1 MQMLTTDFHTH
12 LVPGVDDGSRSPS
25 ETILMARGLVALGVR
40 RVHLTPH
47 QFRYGNHFDK
57 NTVEEHAAGVRR
69 LLAEAEIT
77 LEVVAGAEYCLG
89 LSFLDAAER
98 DELWGF
104 SHEGGSHL
112 LAEFPPGQPFVGARA
127 AAELLQQ
134 RGFVP
139 VLAHPE
145 RYGLDLRELG
155 RLRDADWRFQV
166 NLPSLVGRYGR
177 GARRTA
183 DALVAQG
190 WDDFFGS
197 DLHQPGDLAALRTAH
212 AVYRTRAREVTA

>member
-1 MQMLTTDFHTH
+1 MDPLAIDFHTH

-25 ETILMARGLVALGVR
+25 ETVSMARGLAALGVR

-47 QFRYGNHFDK
+47 QFRCGNRFDADA
-57 NTVEEHAAGVRR
+57 VAQHADGVRR
-69 LLAEAEIT
+69 LIAEAGVA
-77 LEVVAGAEYCLG
+77 LQVVAGAEYCLG
-89 LSFLDAAER
+89 RRFLEAVER

-104 SHEGGSHL
+104 PHDGRDHL

-127 AAELLQQ
+127 VARLLGQ

-145 RYGLDLRELG
+145 RYGLDLRELEQ
-155 RLRDADWRFQV
+155 LRDAGWRFQV

-177 GARRTA
+177 DARGTA
-183 DALVAQG
+183 DALVARG
-190 WDDFFGS
+190 WADFFGS
-197 DLHQPGDLAALRTAH
+197 DLHRPGDLAALRNAH
-212 AVYRTRAREVTA
+212 AAYRMRAREVTA